1 MMKILLLGSGGQ
13 VGQELQRT
21 LTRHGE
27 LVCLSRQELD
37 LTQLDRVAEVVGLLQ
52 PQVVINA
59 AAYTAVDKAETE
71 PELAHSINGVAPGLL
86 AEAAQQVSAAVI
98 HLSTDYVFNGTK
110 NTPYEETD
118 TTDPL
123 GSYGHSKRA
132 GEVAVLQ
139 ANDRAIVLRTAW
151 VYGAAP
157 SAKNFVKTMLRVGP
171 ERGLVKVV
179 MDQVGAPTWAY
190 DIAAAI
196 SDLVAPVQAGQGGLY
211 HFASSGVASWFDVAI
226 ATFEEA
232 QTLGLIEALPEVV
245 PIPTS
250 EYPLPAQ
257 RPAYSVFS
265 CQKISQLLGRRP
277 PYWRQSLRKM
287 LAELAAQT

>member
-1 MMKILLLGSGGQ
+1 MRIVLLGSQGQ

-21 LTRHGE
+21 LARQGE

-37 LTQLDRVAEVVGLLQ
+37 LTHLDHLVETVSSLQ
-52 PQVVINA
+52 PQVVVNA

-71 PELAHSINGVAPGLL
+71 PELAHCINGTVPGLL
-86 AEAAQQVSAAVI
+86 AEAAKQCGAAMI

-118 TTDPL
+118 TTAPL
-123 GSYGHSKRA
+123 GIYGHSKRT

-139 ANDRAIVLRTAW
+139 ATDRAIVLRTAW

-171 ERGLVKVV
+171 ERGLVRVV
-179 MDQVGAPTWAY
+179 VDQVGAPTWAY
-190 DIAAAI
+190 DIAATV
-196 SDLVAPVQAGQGGLY
+196 SDLLAPVQSGQGGLY
-211 HFASSGVASWFDVAI
+211 HFASSGVASWFDFAI
-226 ATFEEA
+226 AIFEEA
-232 QTLGLIEALPEVV
+232 QTLGLIETLPEVV

-257 RPAYSVFS
+257 RPAYSVLS
-265 CQKISQLLGRRP
+265 SQKISQLLGRRP
-277 PYWRQSLRKM
+277 PYWRASLRKM
-287 LAELAAQT
+287 LAELAAPP